1 MHESGLRVTLLGT
14 PSLTRDDGSPI
25 EGMGPGKPLGVL
37 AYIVMRGQVRRDELI
52 GLFWGD
58 LPELKARNAFRQTL
72 HRLRKAVGDSVLSTA
87 SGALTLA
94 PDAPIISDVARFNSA
109 IDRGAFADAL
119 AIYKGPFLDGFELG
133 QNEFDHWTLGERA
146 RLEGRYHWT
155 LEQAITASG
164 NAGKIEEALEL
175 AERFSKSAPLASTAA
190 EIEARLLVGAGRI
203 QEARSNLEQFSKRYR
218 VEFGEEPP
226 VSIRENLSRLRK
238 DSASRTSSVG
248 ESGTRVLIG
257 READLAKLL
266 GVWNR
271 ARDGNGS
278 LILVDGADGI
288 GKSAL
293 TEEFLSRA
301 SNLGPVLVLQGRERS
316 SDAMLPYA
324 SIAHALRGALNAP
337 GLSGA
342 SQHLLAEAARLL
354 PELRDQFDLPVL
366 QNIDDTAS
374 ELRFYEGIAALLDAV
389 AYEQPVCLV
398 LEDFH
403 SATPASSRLLE
414 YLCGRLGSVAIAIM
428 VVFRSNQSSGR
439 RAGFPFGLTSSAD
452 SSDTGISMPITHLRV
467 GPLGMADAKALA
479 RTMADEDVLPE
490 DECERIAAISAGVPY
505 RILDMARQAAG
516 GLRIA
521 ALPATLQETLWA
533 RLQGCSP
540 SQQRLFVAAALIE
553 RPASI
558 RLLAA
563 ASHLSESAAL
573 DGVFALEGRGLLR
586 QTAQGVTPEHHE
598 AALLALKGTGP
609 AGRALLAGW
618 AAEAMANQPNARP
631 SELAHLFSLAGNNR
645 ECFRH
650 SIAAAYEAA
659 TLRDTSAFSH
669 FVGLAEQMAGSTD
682 ERQAIESL
690 RRALETD
697 NQRFLPT
704 PTPAQSTQK
713 SPLEIQ
719 SNDVA
724 GSEPRKVNDHGPVA
738 NVFRT
743 IAKSTPVRVAASLS
757 LIVGIASATLAEIQ
771 SRRVKVPILP
781 DTLFL
786 VNRSAQARPLYYV
799 TGEMVAGKAPQLYSR
814 PSSLSWVDSIALPY
828 MNPVVSPT
836 GLHVA
841 IERMRENGPDILLFS
856 ADGKS
861 VREIAAG
868 PGDDIIAGWA
878 PDGNWL
884 LATHARS
891 LPTADYDADLFAINT
906 NGQRVDIDV
915 SPTRSV
921 VEAVWSP
928 DGTHIA
934 WTARVGGTH
943 QQEVFISTAIGEGLI
958 NISNSPGEDFH
969 ISWARDGGRIAFTSD
984 RFGSADIFSYE
995 LTTKK
1000 LWRLTTD
1007 PAQDDYAIYSPEGSF
1022 VAYESTADGV
1032 ARVYIVQSFGGKPIR
1047 IAEGEQTFAISK
1059 WGGSGPTSSYIANV
1073 HIIAPSQVPVT
1084 RTVSARVDAVSLNNA
1099 RLIPPD
1105 VAWTNLDPSFLRLQ
1119 VDTTQADEYRNL
1131 NAFLTGLKPGL
1142 ARVAISA
1149 GGWRADTAL
1158 LRVGNERIDLIVD
1171 DFSQGLKS
1179 SRWLTVGDS
1188 VPQLVRVA
1196 TTRHVS
1202 PNSGRQMENGIMS
1215 RAQLPLYNGFFARI
1229 SVRAPLA
1236 APTAQRSFRISLV
1249 GTDSNAI
1256 PRAGPK
1262 QTRLAT
1268 IEWIGQAARISYSVD
1283 RETWTEPVDA
1293 LGNSDT
1299 HTFAMF
1305 VDSQGKVAF
1314 HVDGKQRW
1322 KSRLRIQPGILPTR
1336 LWLGSQGAGD
1346 LVSFGDVLVGLSS
1359 VAQSP

>member
-1 MHESGLRVTLLGT
+1 MV
-14 PSLTRDDGSPI
+14 
-25 EGMGPGKPLGVL
+25 
-37 AYIVMRGQVRRDELI
+37 
-52 GLFWGD
+52 
-58 LPELKARNAFRQTL
+58 
-72 HRLRKAVGDSVLSTA
+72 STA
-87 SGALTLA
+87 SGSLTLA
-94 PDAPIISDVARFNSA
+94 PDAGIISDVAKFNSA

-119 AIYKGPFLDGFELG
+119 KIYRGPFLDGFELG
-133 QNEFDHWTLGERA
+133 QNEFDQWILGERA
-146 RLEGRYHWT
+146 RLEGRYHWA
-155 LEQAITASG
+155 LEQGITALG
-164 NAGKIEEALEL
+164 NAGKTEEALEL

-203 QEARSNLEQFSKRYR
+203 PEARSNLEQFSKRYR
-218 VEFGEEPP
+218 AEFGEEPP

-238 DSASRTSSVG
+238 DAASRTSSVG
-248 ESGTRVLIG
+248 ESEERAFIG
-257 READLAKLL
+257 RESDLAKLL
-266 GVWNR
+266 GAWNGTR
-271 ARDGNGS
+271 EGNGS
-278 LILVDGADGI
+278 LILVEGADGI

-293 TEEFLSRA
+293 VEEFLSRT

-324 SIAHALRGALNAP
+324 SLAQALRGALNAP

-366 QNIDDTAS
+366 QNIGDAAS

-389 AYEQPVCLV
+389 AYEQSVCLV

-403 SATPASSRLLE
+403 SATSASSRLLE
-414 YLCGRLGSVAIAIM
+414 YLCGRLGSVAIAIV
-428 VVFRSNQSSGR
+428 VVFRSNQPSGR
-439 RAGFPFGLTSSAD
+439 GAGFPFALRSSPDAAL
-452 SSDTGISMPITHLRV
+452 TGISMPVTHVNV
-467 GPLGMADAKALA
+467 GPLGLTDATALA
-479 RTMADEDVLPE
+479 RTMADDDVLPQ
-490 DECERIAAISAGVPY
+490 DECERIATIAGGVPY
-505 RILDMARQAAG
+505 RVLDMARQAAG

-573 DGVFALEGRGLLR
+573 DAVFALEGRGLLR
-586 QTAQGVTPEHHE
+586 QTRQGVTPEHHE

-618 AAEAMANQPNARP
+618 AAEAMANEPNARP

-645 ECFRH
+645 ECFRY
-650 SIAAAYEAA
+650 SVAAAYEAA

-669 FVGLAEQMAGSTD
+669 FVGLAEQMAGSAD
-682 ERQAIESL
+682 ERQAIESI
-690 RRALETD
+690 RRPFETD
-697 NQRFLPT
+697 KHRFLPT
-704 PTPAQSTQK
+704 PTSGQRAQNA
-713 SPLEIQ
+713 PLGTKP
-719 SNDVA
+719 DDAA
-724 GSEPRKVNDHGPVA
+724 GPDATKVVDHGPVKRA
-738 NVFRT
+738 FRT
-743 IAKSTPVRVAASLS
+743 VAKSTPVRLAAFLS
-757 LIVGIASATLAEIQ
+757 LVVGIASGTLSEIQ

-786 VNRSAQARPLYYV
+786 VNRSAQARALYYL
-799 TGEMVAGKAPQLYSR
+799 TGEMVSGKAPQLYPR
-814 PSSLSWVDSIALPY
+814 PNSLSWVDSIALPY
-828 MNPVVSPT
+828 MNPAVSPT
-836 GLHVA
+836 GLYVA
-841 IERMRENGPDILLFS
+841 VERMRENGPDILLFS

-868 PGDDIIAGWA
+868 SGDDIIAGWS

-891 LPTADYDADLFAINT
+891 LPTGDYDADLFAVNT
-906 NGQRVDIDV
+906 NGRRVDLDV

-934 WTARVGGTH
+934 WTARVGDTH
-943 QQEVFISTAIGEGLI
+943 QQEVFISNAAGEGLI

-969 ISWARDGGRIAFTSD
+969 VNWARDGGRVAFTSD

-995 LTTKK
+995 LATRK

-1007 PAQDDYAIYSPEGSF
+1007 PAQDDYGIYSPDGSF
-1022 VAYESTADGV
+1022 VGFESTTDGV
-1032 ARVYIVQSFGGKPIR
+1032 ASVYIVRSYGGNPIR
-1047 IAEGEQTFAISK
+1047 IAGGEQTFTISK
-1059 WGGSGPTSSYIANV
+1059 WGASTTASSYIANV
-1073 HIIAPSQVPVT
+1073 HIIAPNQVPIS
-1084 RTVSARVDAVSLNNA
+1084 RTVGARVDAVSLNNT
-1099 RLIPPD
+1099 RLLPPE
-1105 VAWTNLDPSFLRLQ
+1105 VTWTNLDPDFLRLQ
-1119 VDTTQADEYRNL
+1119 VDTTQVEEFKNL
-1131 NAFLTGLKPGL
+1131 NALLTGLKPGL

-1149 GGWRADTAL
+1149 GGWRADTTL
-1158 LRVGNERIDLIVD
+1158 LRVGNERIDLITD

-1179 SRWLTVGDS
+1179 SRWLSVGDS
-1188 VPQLVRVA
+1188 VPRLIA
-1196 TTRHVS
+1196 LTTGKHLS
-1202 PNSGRQMENGIMS
+1202 PHSGRQLENGILS
-1215 RAQLPLYNGFFARI
+1215 RMPLPLYNGFFATV

-1249 GTDSNAI
+1249 VPDSNATM
-1256 PRAGPK
+1256 RQGRR

-1283 RETWTEPVDA
+1283 RETWTEPVDV
-1293 LGNSDT
+1293 LGNKDT
-1299 HTFAMF
+1299 HTFALF
-1305 VDSQGKVAF
+1305 VDEQGKVAF
-1314 HVDGKQRW
+1314 HVDGQPRW
-1322 KSRLRIQPGILPTR
+1322 KSRLRIQTGILPAR
-1336 LWLGSQGAGD
+1336 LWLGSQGAVD
-1346 LVSFGDVLVGLSS
+1346 LVSFGDVRVGLSS
-1359 VAQSP
+1359 VVQSP